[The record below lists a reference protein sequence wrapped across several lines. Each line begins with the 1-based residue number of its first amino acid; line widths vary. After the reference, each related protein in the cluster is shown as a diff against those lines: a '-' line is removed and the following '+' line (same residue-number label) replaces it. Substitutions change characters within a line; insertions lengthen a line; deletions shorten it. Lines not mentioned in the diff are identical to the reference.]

1 MTRTYNPGGAAIRT
15 GVAAVRFVIRP
26 TQIVGETPARF
37 IGALYREWDVLGTAT
52 VGVSNTYDSWA
63 SAQVPPVTGGVDGD
77 SNHDGVQN
85 GIAYFMNDPGLIA
98 HPGLNAG
105 NTVTWTNGGK
115 IPKTEYGTRF
125 VVQTSTNL
133 EHWDDVPV
141 DDTKL
146 HNLDDSVSYTPLPGQ
161 GKVFVRLVV
170 TP

>member
-1 MTRTYNPGGAAIRT
+1 MKTTISGMTLA
-15 GVAAVRFVIRP
+15 GVDQLRFTFYHAPPQNTIS
-26 TQIVGETPARF
+26 
-37 IGALYREWDVLGTAT
+37 LYKEIDVFGTAT

-63 SAQVPPVTGGVDGD
+63 AAQVPPVTGGPNGD

-85 GIAYFMNDPGLIA
+85 GIAYFMNDNGLITQS
-98 HPGLNAG
+98 GLNAG

-125 VVQTSTNL
+125 FVQTSVNL

-141 DDTKL
+141 DETKL
-146 HNLDDSVSYTPLPGQ
+146 GNLDDSVSYTLLPGQ